1 MNSSDLSD
9 LLLWDWQKELLTLI
23 CTVREA
29 TVGVQTEF
37 CPLVDACSLLHV
49 RSFGGGLDLQL
60 GPGQVLQLVAAA
72 AGRWPHLAAAP
83 RSRRLLLLLH
93 NELQLLGGVQ
103 GPLSQGPLGDLQAK
117 DVQHHVGAQPAH
129 QGGGARGVVG
139 LPVVEKEAV
148 HLEGRR
154 QGGGGWGGQVD
165 VDCLVA
171 VMIL

>member
-1 MNSSDLSD
+1 MRLTERAVNSDLH
-9 LLLWDWQKELLTLI
+9 
-23 CTVREA
+23 REGGNSGCA
-29 TVGVQTEF
+29 DRVLPPGGGR
-37 CPLVDACSLLHV
+37 CSLLHV

-154 QGGGGWGGQVD
+154 QGGGG
-165 VDCLVA
+165 
-171 VMIL
+171 